1 MLAEKVAE
9 WLSEVAERTPKNA
22 LAVGTFVYTAFY
34 LLSLAH
40 VVDCTVGFAR
50 KVIRRLADAVDGL
63 KNIRHSRHQTEGN
76 PRKD

>member
-1 MLAEKVAE
+1 VLTEKVAE

-50 KVIRRLADAVDGL
+50 KVL
-63 KNIRHSRHQTEGN
+63 
-76 PRKD
+76 RKLY

>member
-1 MLAEKVAE
+1 MLTEKVAE

-50 KVIRRLADAVDGL
+50 KVL
-63 KNIRHSRHQTEGN
+63 
-76 PRKD
+76 RKLY